1 MMRPVVHFVLAAGLV
16 ALCGCSV
23 FEPRGQ
29 TIILPQPVPQ
39 TTGQEKSAP
48 VAPPAQRRANR
59 ANQIDRESQAQ
70 NKAAPPSQNTE
81 PATIAPHRLVGLS
94 RSQITQLLGK
104 PENVA
109 HNGTS
114 LVWAYRAPNCALRV
128 TFYPNIETKKFHA
141 LQYVFEDS
149 KGKTLSDEKACM
161 RVLQTQKHDER

>member
-39 TTGQEKSAP
+39 TGKQAKSAP
-48 VAPPAQRRANR
+48 VASPAHPRANR
-59 ANQIDRESQAQ
+59 ANQAE
-70 NKAAPPSQNTE
+70 NKAAAPSQNTE

-94 RSQITQLLGK
+94 RSQITELLGK

-128 TFYPNIETKKFHA
+128 TFYPNIQTRKFHA

-149 KGKTLSDEKACM
+149 KGKALSDEKACM